1 MHSGQELEKKLR
13 SILKTT
19 QIALKRLTVEIW
31 TFKKA
36 DGGSEG
42 SDEHSIENIYHLR
55 EFLNHCELTVDRYT
69 DLKGVASE
77 DTDRNEKHV
86 IGNCGRGILLIQWQ
100 KTWLNCVLQLCA
112 KKNVYVINLDI

>member
-69 DLKGVASE
+69 DLKGVARTQIE
-77 DTDRNEKHV
+77 MRNMLLETV
-86 IGNCGRGILLIQWQ
+86 GEVSFLFSGRKLG
-100 KTWLNCVLQLCA
+100 
-112 KKNVYVINLDI
+112 